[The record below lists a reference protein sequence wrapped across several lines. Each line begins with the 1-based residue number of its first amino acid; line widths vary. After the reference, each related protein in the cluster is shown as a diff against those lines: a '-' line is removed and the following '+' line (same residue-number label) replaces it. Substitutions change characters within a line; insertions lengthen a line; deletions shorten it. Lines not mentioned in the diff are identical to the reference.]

1 MQKVKEE
8 AEKYKEYFRTQID
21 SLRNE
26 MIAKKS
32 NMDKMKILV
41 EHYKSKVSELEQE
54 LGDTNERWAKRWEE
68 ERNKWKICM

>member
-54 LGDTNERWAKRWEE
+54 LGDTNERWAKR
-68 ERNKWKICM
+68 